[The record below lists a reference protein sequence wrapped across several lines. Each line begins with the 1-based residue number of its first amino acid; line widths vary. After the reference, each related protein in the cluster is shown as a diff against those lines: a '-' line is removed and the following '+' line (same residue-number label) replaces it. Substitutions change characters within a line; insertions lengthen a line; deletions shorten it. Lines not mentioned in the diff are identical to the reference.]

1 MQSLSFRSRTC
12 LALDVLNFETMQ
24 EDEPP
29 TAHSPTDSATNPPTN
44 TETNSPT
51 DPPTNPPTNTKTN
64 SPTDPPTNPPTNS
77 NTNVPTDAA
86 TDSNANTAT
95 NPTAYSKANAPTDP
109 ATHSNADAATNPNT
123 NAPTDAATD
132 SNANTSTNPMAY
144 SKANTTTD
152 PATHS
157 NADAATN
164 PNTNAP
170 TDAAT
175 DPYANTSTNPTA
187 YSKANAPTDPAT
199 HSRADAAT
207 NCIADPSTDST
218 TPTPRPTPTPTP
230 RPTQDVNPEN
240 KYVRRM
246 KPGQKCEAPYR
257 NIESASACKA
267 AFDDLVY
274 VAKKAESI
282 LPVSYSFEPKGC
294 YSTCFTEHAGYH
306 CRKFNGH
313 PSGNGKGSDGALL
326 VVCKTREGYERV
338 MESNQTCRSQGY
350 TDITSVEECKVAFD
364 ATEYEEK
371 RMEAVKSVSFSW
383 EPKGCYSKC
392 FDPWG
397 GYYCRHFNNHATGNG
412 AGSDGDSTFLLCE
425 AN

>member
-123 NAPTDAATD
+123 NAPTD
-132 SNANTSTNPMAY
+132 
-144 SKANTTTD
+144 
-152 PATHS
+152 

>member
-123 NAPTDAATD
+123 NAPTD
-132 SNANTSTNPMAY
+132 
-144 SKANTTTD
+144 
-152 PATHS
+152 

-425 AN
+425 AS